1 MAQLVPTDSL
11 SEPHTLRYYQQ
22 TASPALNC
30 AIVFSSLL
38 SIAAVLLFSWVRR
51 KRGSIYGSR
60 QFFMREEHRAE
71 PLSDGFFGWIEGL
84 VFFERKVKQ
93 QQRLNSNESADEVN
107 RTSGNGGASAAPLQ
121 PFHTREA
128 GTSSLTNNKGG
139 FWGRLHK
146 GSVDAN
152 DASQEVARTNKEGT
166 VQGEKAPGSQ
176 TGMQASVPP
185 ATSNLSEASN
195 TSSQSPQ
202 PHQTDAEERAQQ
214 AVIAKIG
221 LDHYLLIRFLKML
234 LTLSIIIAILAVGAL
249 VPLYSAGQ
257 YGEEVL
263 SGIDVVPHVKR
274 VEMLHIGNVTDNER
288 LWATVMVTIIFSAVI
303 ILWAWSELMMFLKL
317 RQDYLIRAA
326 SRYSSRVVLLQ
337 NLPPTLR
344 SVSALKETFK
354 AAPGGGV
361 EYVYL
366 VRDMTAL
373 EKAVKRR
380 QVALDRLEETESR
393 YMDAIARASAMV
405 STMTLSMRSRSWI
418 GRALDHFKACFGH
431 GSTHAGTSKSSDEEE
446 YVGHLKLYQLGDV
459 LPKLSLSDLSG
470 SSPTGSRHAG
480 GDGAGLNSGENS
492 TVSSSASGL
501 AVLKWYQKPR
511 RPRHYVGW
519 PLISKRQDSIRYY
532 RGEVCRLNK
541 EIAQAYQ
548 EQVQAM
554 AADMQS
560 PGKSGTGQPSPL
572 RQARA
577 MARSLISEAP
587 AATFAAVSESTAHNT
602 DPIDVLPSAFVL
614 MRTRAGAKAVA
625 HAALENDHYSSV
637 QRLLGIPPRDIEWE
651 VVGQTQSRTAK
662 LMSRAAIFGAG
673 SIVCVGS
680 GFAVSAIASMV
691 VHQGWRRV
699 SEEEVDIPTA
709 TGAYLVQGVLA
720 PLLLSILMFAGSWVV
735 NVLSRYWRQVC
746 KTQTELLS
754 LRFYFAFLAINM
766 IVVHPILLLT
776 FSWQESA
783 ALGVDTLVDFL
794 AHALPSYCSFVATYT
809 LVFGL
814 SLPLYHLL
822 QLPRLWATLPA
833 ITLWSALGP
842 LSWRKSTRSS
852 HPSSKDGQQNRNSG
866 ENHASDQR
874 ASSISSLSTTSAF
887 EANFAPAPTQTPRQ
901 AFQIRQPPFL
911 SLQSVYPHMGLLF
924 ALSLAMAPMAPVLI
938 LLWIFVLIIS
948 NLCYRHLVFQV
959 VTTKSQSGGLH
970 YLQAI
975 KFTLFPTLACPPLL
989 LVVYMV
995 SRQAWIQAGFAVVM
1009 LLAVLAMRV
1018 LVGVQFRKREE
1029 SMLKRVEKR
1038 LVDPKTRLLHGMASG
1053 VSQGSAA
1060 SGLKTLQGEG
1070 AQPTSQMLSTTK
1082 DGSAA
1087 SLSHL
1092 SPSFVS
1098 DEGDEEDGDED
1109 THEYEAS
1116 NDLPRGGRRRIK
1128 RMMQR
1133 PTTIIGQVRS
1143 SLASSMSAGGSRPK
1157 SVPLFDLDRYEK
1169 EIMGMGFAPEN
1180 KLPSTEELE
1189 GLEDGQMGE
1198 SRTSGTGAASISF
1211 PPGVHMP
1218 RENTHSRN
1226 PSLARAY
1233 TTATGGHADRS
1244 SSSSFGPGYG
1254 VSDIVEGFFTDN
1266 PGRRAMVTKSIL
1278 SKAEEEEEIKEAKY
1292 REIVK
1297 ALRRAS
1303 SVASRKMPE
1312 LMASNDRSEYGAAG
1326 AQQQRRVR
1334 VAGPAALSFNGLET
1348 VQESEV
1354 TGQFSR
1360 RALPSPGGGR
1370 GTLASAATK
1379 AKNRASLP
1387 ALLNPRPVNGSNNSP
1402 QLAWQRNKKDACSNV
1417 SASSEMSAR
1426 AMFGRGAP
1434 SLPVLLIHR
1443 ETAVVAKEN
1452 SRIQGLYL
1460 NPVLQEAKARV
1471 VVWLPSQ
1478 TELSFLGASGKDG
1491 ALFGRCRYHSSKANG
1506 PAASSAA
1513 TQFGSESNLVLP
1525 MTGTESESSSPSHD
1539 RSTFGQSTST
1549 LAPLDIAAT
1558 QQSPGRNKYPCTCH
1572 LYQEVMKAVADA
1584 VALADQEIRDLRIV
1598 GLTVWLDS
1606 RHVVWGEEGE
1616 EDGRL
1621 GDRVMMSTGSAALL
1635 GGFDGFE
1642 TTAAVAAGA
1651 GSFIGQESA
1660 MQKQVGDGLLSWL
1673 ELDEDGNDQSCPGQG
1688 AVGIIGGSM
1697 GVIMKRPIGC
1707 YGKLVGDGEEGD
1719 YSKGSV
1725 E

>member
-1 MAQLVPTDSL
+1 M
-11 SEPHTLRYYQQ
+11 E
-22 TASPALNC
+22 N
-30 AIVFSSLL
+30 
-38 SIAAVLLFSWVRR
+38 
-51 KRGSIYGSR
+51 
-60 QFFMREEHRAE
+60 
-71 PLSDGFFGWIEGL
+71 L
-84 VFFERKVKQ
+84 VFFERKIKQ
-93 QQRLNSNESADEVN
+93 QQRLNSTESVDEQN
-107 RTSGNGGASAAPLQ
+107 RSGNNDALAAPPQPYHAKESGTSPPTTSGGD
-121 PFHTREA
+121 
-128 GTSSLTNNKGG
+128 
-139 FWGRLHK
+139 FWGRLRK
-146 GSVDAN
+146 GSSDAN
-152 DASQEVARTNKEGT
+152 NAAQQMAITSNQDG
-166 VQGEKAPGSQ
+166 VQGEKAAEP
-176 TGMQASVPP
+176 QAGVQPPIPP
-185 ATSNLSEASN
+185 ATSNLSESSS

-202 PHQTDAEERAQQ
+202 SPQADDEERAQQ

-221 LDHYLLIRFLKML
+221 LDHYLFIRYLKML
-234 LTLSIIIAILAVGAL
+234 LTLSAIIAILAVGAL

-257 YGEEVL
+257 SGEEIL
-263 SGIDVVPHVKR
+263 SGLSMVSQLKR

-288 LWATVMVTIIFSAVI
+288 LWATIMVTIIFSAVI

-317 RQDYLIRAA
+317 RQDYLIRTA

-337 NLPPTLR
+337 NLPHKLR
-344 SVSALKETFK
+344 SVSALKEAFD

-366 VRDMTAL
+366 VRDTTAL
-373 EKAVKRR
+373 ERAVRRR
-380 QVALDRLEETESR
+380 QVVLDRLEETESR

-405 STMTLSMRSRSWI
+405 STTTLSMRSRSWI
-418 GRALDHFKACFGH
+418 GRSVDHLMACFGH
-431 GSTHAGTSKSSDEEE
+431 GSTTAGIGKGSDDEE

-459 LPKLSLSDLSG
+459 LPKLSLSDLS
-470 SSPTGSRHAG
+470 SSTPTGNIA
-480 GDGAGLNSGENS
+480 DGAGRSLEENS
-492 TVSSSASGL
+492 NVSSSASGL

-511 RPRHYVGW
+511 RPRHYVGL

-548 EQVQAM
+548 DQIQAM
-554 AADMQS
+554 AADMQA
-560 PGKSGTGQPSPL
+560 PNMSGAGQSSAL

-577 MARSLISEAP
+577 MARDLISDGP
-587 AATFAAVSESTAHNT
+587 AATLTVVSETVANASTV
-602 DPIDVLPSAFVL
+602 DVLPSAFVL

-625 HAALENDHYSSV
+625 SAALENDQYLGL
-637 QRLLGIPPRDIEWE
+637 QRLLGIPPRDIQWE
-651 VVGQTQSRTAK
+651 VVGKVQ
-662 LMSRAAIFGAG
+662 SRAAHLISLIVIFGTG

-680 GFAVSAIASMV
+680 GFAVSSIASMV
-691 VHQGWRRV
+691 VRQGWKRV

-709 TGAYLVQGVLA
+709 TGAYLLQGALC
-720 PLLLSILMFAGSWVV
+720 PLLLSILFFAGSWIV
-735 NVLSRYWRQVC
+735 NALSRYWRQVSR
-746 KTQTELLS
+746 TQTELLS
-754 LRFYFAFLAINM
+754 LRLYFVFLALNM
-766 IVVHPILLLT
+766 IVVHPVFLLA

-783 ALGVDTLVDFL
+783 AVEVDTFIDFL
-794 AHALPSYCSFVATYT
+794 THAIPSSCSLVASYT
-809 LVFGL
+809 VVFGL

-852 HPSSKDGQQNRNSG
+852 HPSSQEDPQNRNPG
-866 ENHASDQR
+866 DPAELDQR
-874 ASSISSLSTTSAF
+874 TSSISSQSTTSAF

-911 SLQSVYPHMGLLF
+911 HLQSVYPPVVALF
-924 ALSLAMAPMAPVLI
+924 ALSLAMAPLAPILI
-938 LLWIFVLIIS
+938 LLWIFVLLIS

-959 VTTKSQSGGLH
+959 VATKSQSGGLH

-995 SRQAWIQAGFAVVM
+995 SRQAWIQAGFAAVM

-1038 LVDPKTRLLHGMASG
+1038 LVDPKTQLLHSKASAR
-1053 VSQGSAA
+1053 SQGSAV
-1060 SGLKTLQGEG
+1060 SGLRTAQGEG
-1070 AQPTSQMLSTTK
+1070 GQTVSNMLMTTN
-1082 DGSAA
+1082 AA
-1087 SLSHL
+1087 PSSGNAAFSLSNL
-1092 SPSFVS
+1092 SPLEQGASASFVS
-1098 DEGDEEDGDED
+1098 DGDDGDD
-1109 THEYEAS
+1109 DGNTHEYEAN

-1157 SVPLFDLDRYEK
+1157 SMPLFDLDRYEK
-1169 EIMGMGFAPEN
+1169 EIVGMGFAPEN
-1180 KLPSTEELE
+1180 KPPSSEELE
-1189 GLEDGQMGE
+1189 ALDDERTGE
-1198 SRTSGTGAASISF
+1198 SRTSGTGLTSISF
-1211 PPGVHMP
+1211 PPGVHMA
-1218 RENTHSRN
+1218 RENLHSRN
-1226 PSLARAY
+1226 SSLARAY

-1254 VSDIVEGFFTDN
+1254 VSDLVEGFFADY

-1312 LMASNDRSEYGAAG
+1312 LMASNERSDFAATG
-1326 AQQQRRVR
+1326 SQQQQRRVR

-1354 TGQFSR
+1354 TGQFTR
-1360 RALPSPGGGR
+1360 RAMPPSGGGR
-1370 GTLASAATK
+1370 GAPTTAAMK
-1379 AKNRASLP
+1379 AKNRASMP
-1387 ALLNPRPVNGSNNSP
+1387 ALLNPRPTNGNNNYGP
-1402 QLAWQRNKKDACSNV
+1402 HLVWQRNRNDACSNI
-1417 SASSEMSAR
+1417 SSSSEMSAR

-1460 NPVLQEAKARV
+1460 NPVLQEAKTRV

-1491 ALFGRCRYHSSKANG
+1491 ALFGRCRYHASKANG

-1513 TQFGSESNLVLP
+1513 TQFGSESSLVLP
-1525 MTGTESESSSPSHD
+1525 MVGNESESLPSHD

-1558 QQSPGRNKYPCTCH
+1558 KQSTRQNKYPCTCH

-1606 RHVVWGEEGE
+1606 RHVIWGEEGE

-1621 GDRVMMSTGSAALL
+1621 GDRVMISTGPAALS

-1651 GSFIGQESA
+1651 ASFIGQESR
-1660 MQKQVGDGLLSWL
+1660 MQKQIGDGLLSWL
-1673 ELDEDGNDQSCPGQG
+1673 ELDENGNDKSCPGQG

-1707 YGKLVGDGEEGD
+1707 YGKLVGDGEE
-1719 YSKGSV
+1719 
-1725 E
+1725 

>member
-1 MAQLVPTDSL
+1 
-11 SEPHTLRYYQQ
+11 
-22 TASPALNC
+22 
-30 AIVFSSLL
+30 
-38 SIAAVLLFSWVRR
+38 
-51 KRGSIYGSR
+51 
-60 QFFMREEHRAE
+60 MREEHRAE
-71 PLSDGFFGWIEGL
+71 PLPDGFFSWMESF
-84 VFFERKVKQ
+84 VFFERKIKQ
-93 QQRLNSNESADEVN
+93 QRRLNANDSANVVN
-107 RTSGNGGASAAPLQ
+107 GQSGNDDAFAATLQ
-121 PFHTREA
+121 PNHAQEL
-128 GTSSLTNNKGG
+128 GTSSQANGKGRFWGRFHEESPEANNAAQGKTLTNN
-139 FWGRLHK
+139 R
-146 GSVDAN
+146 SSA
-152 DASQEVARTNKEGT
+152 
-166 VQGEKAPGSQ
+166 QGEKTTDSQ
-176 TGMQASVPP
+176 TGVQVHVPP
-185 ATSNLSEASN
+185 ATSNLSESSS
-195 TSSQSPQ
+195 TSSQNPQ
-202 PHQTDAEERAQQ
+202 SLPPDAEEWAQQ

-221 LDHYLLIRFLKML
+221 LDHYLFIRFLKML
-234 LTLSIIIAILAVGAL
+234 LTLSIIVAILAIGAL
-249 VPLYSAGQ
+249 VPLYCAGQ
-257 YGEEVL
+257 SGEEIL
-263 SGIDVVPHVKR
+263 SGLDAVSRLKR

-288 LWATVMVTIIFSAVI
+288 LWATVMITIIFSAVI
-303 ILWAWSELMMFLKL
+303 ILWAWSELMVYLKL

-337 NLPPTLR
+337 HLPPNLR
-344 SVSALKETFK
+344 SVSTLKEAFD

-373 EKAVKRR
+373 EKTVKRR
-380 QVALDRLEETESR
+380 QAALDRLEETESR

-405 STMTLSMRSRSWI
+405 STTTLSMRSRSWI
-418 GRALDHFKACFGH
+418 GRSVDHFKACFGH
-431 GSTHAGTSKSSDEEE
+431 GGTTAGIGKGTDEEK

-470 SSPTGSRHAG
+470 SMPAG
-480 GDGAGLNSGENS
+480 NNADGAARDNGGKSN
-492 TVSSSASGL
+492 VSSSSSGL

-511 RPRHYVGW
+511 RPTRYIGL

-541 EIAQAYQ
+541 EIAQMYQ
-548 EQVQAM
+548 DQIQAM

-560 PGKSGTGQPSPL
+560 PGKSGTTHSSAL

-577 MARSLISEAP
+577 AARNLISEAP
-587 AATFAAVSESTAHNT
+587 AATLAAVSEAASDAKSV
-602 DPIDVLPSAFVL
+602 DVLPSAFVL
-614 MRTRAGAKAVA
+614 MRSRAGAKAVA
-625 HAALENDHYSSV
+625 TAALENDQYVGV
-637 QRLLGIPPRDIEWE
+637 QRLLGISPRDIEWD
-651 VVGQTQSRTAK
+651 VIGQTQSRAAHF
-662 LMSRAAIFGAG
+662 MSRVAVVGIGFL
-673 SIVCVGS
+673 VFVGS
-680 GFAVSAIASMV
+680 GFAVSAITSMV
-691 VHQGWRRV
+691 VHHGWRRV

-709 TGAYLVQGVLA
+709 TGAYLVQGVVA
-720 PLLLSILMFAGSWVV
+720 PLLLSILMFAGSWIVKA
-735 NVLSRYWRQVC
+735 LSHCCRQVS
-746 KTQTELLS
+746 KSQTELLS

-766 IVVHPILLLT
+766 LVVHPILSLT

-783 ALGVDTLVDFL
+783 VVEIDNFTDFL
-794 AHALPSYCSFVATYT
+794 AHAIPSYCSFASTNA
-809 LVFGL
+809 LVFGF

-852 HPSSKDGQQNRNSG
+852 HPSSKDERPNRDLDDTP
-866 ENHASDQR
+866 ELDQR
-874 ASSISSLSTTSAF
+874 TSSISSLSATSAF

-901 AFQIRQPPFL
+901 AFQIRQPPFFN
-911 SLQSVYPHMGLLF
+911 LQSVYPHVGVLF
-924 ALSLAMAPMAPVLI
+924 ALSLAMAPIAPVLV
-938 LLWIFVLIIS
+938 LPWIFVLTMS
-948 NLCYRHLVFQV
+948 NLCYRFLVFQV

-975 KFTLFPTLACPPLL
+975 KFTLFPTLACPPFLL
-989 LVVYMV
+989 AVYMA

-1029 SMLKRVEKR
+1029 SMLRRVEKR
-1038 LVDPKTRLLHGMASG
+1038 LVDPKTRLLHSKASAN
-1053 VSQGSAA
+1053 SQGSAV
-1060 SGLKTLQGEG
+1060 SGVRTLQGESTQTASNMFMSTNG
-1070 AQPTSQMLSTTK
+1070 APSPDNAGLDLSR
-1082 DGSAA
+1082 
-1087 SLSHL
+1087 L
-1092 SPSFVS
+1092 SPLEHGANESFVS
-1098 DEGDEEDGDED
+1098 DDGDDED
-1109 THEYEAS
+1109 DEGNAHEYEAN

-1143 SLASSMSAGGSRPK
+1143 SLTSSMSAGGSRPK
-1157 SVPLFDLDRYEK
+1157 SMPLFDLDRYEK
-1169 EIMGMGFAPEN
+1169 EIVGMGFAPEN
-1180 KLPSTEELE
+1180 KLPSGEELE
-1189 GLEDGQMGE
+1189 GFEDGLMGE
-1198 SRTSGTGAASISF
+1198 SRASGTGLASISF

-1218 RENTHSRN
+1218 RENLHSRN

-1244 SSSSFGPGYG
+1244 SSSSFGPGSG
-1254 VSDIVEGFFTDN
+1254 VSDLVEGFFDDY
-1266 PGRRAMVTKSIL
+1266 PGRRAIVTKSIL

-1312 LMASNDRSEYGAAG
+1312 MIASNERGDFGVAG
-1326 AQQQRRVR
+1326 SQQQQQRRVR

-1354 TGQFSR
+1354 TGQFTR
-1360 RALPSPGGGR
+1360 RALPSPGGR
-1370 GTLASAATK
+1370 GALTSAAMK

-1387 ALLNPRPVNGSNNSP
+1387 ALLNPRPTNGNSNNNSP
-1402 QLAWQRNKKDACSNV
+1402 HLAWPRNKNDVRS
-1417 SASSEMSAR
+1417 SASGSSEMSAR

-1460 NPVLQEAKARV
+1460 NPVLQEAKTRV

-1491 ALFGRCRYHSSKANG
+1491 ALFGRCRYHSSNANR
-1506 PAASSAA
+1506 PASSSAA
-1513 TQFGSESNLVLP
+1513 TQFGSESSLVLP
-1525 MTGTESESSSPSHD
+1525 LPGTESASSPSHD

-1549 LAPLDIAAT
+1549 LAPLDTAAT
-1558 QQSPGRNKYPCTCH
+1558 QPSTRQNKYPCTCH

-1606 RHVVWGEEGE
+1606 RHVLWGEEGE

-1621 GDRVMMSTGSAALL
+1621 GDRVMMSTGPATLS

-1642 TTAAVAAGA
+1642 TAATAAAGA
-1651 GSFIGQESA
+1651 ASFIGQDST
-1660 MQKQVGDGLLSWL
+1660 MPKQIGDGLLSWL
-1673 ELDEDGNDQSCPGQG
+1673 ELDEDGNDQSCLGQG

-1719 YSKGSV
+1719 FLKGSV

>member
-1 MAQLVPTDSL
+1 MAT
-11 SEPHTLRYYQQ
+11 
-22 TASPALNC
+22 
-30 AIVFSSLL
+30 
-38 SIAAVLLFSWVRR
+38 
-51 KRGSIYGSR
+51 
-60 QFFMREEHRAE
+60 
-71 PLSDGFFGWIEGL
+71 
-84 VFFERKVKQ
+84 
-93 QQRLNSNESADEVN
+93 
-107 RTSGNGGASAAPLQ
+107 
-121 PFHTREA
+121 
-128 GTSSLTNNKGG
+128 TSSQG
-139 FWGRLHK
+139 
-146 GSVDAN
+146 A
-152 DASQEVARTNKEGT
+152 
-166 VQGEKAPGSQ
+166 VQGEKAADS
-176 TGMQASVPP
+176 QASVQAPIPP
-185 ATSNLSEASN
+185 ASSNLSESSS
-195 TSSQSPQ
+195 TSSQNPQ
-202 PHQTDAEERAQQ
+202 TRQPDAEERAQQ

-221 LDHYLLIRFLKML
+221 LDHYLFIRFLKML

-257 YGEEVL
+257 SGEEIL
-263 SGIDVVPHVKR
+263 SSLEVVSHLKR

-303 ILWAWSELMMFLKL
+303 ILWTWSELMMFLKL
-317 RQDYLIRAA
+317 RQEYLIRAA

-337 NLPPTLR
+337 NLPPNLR
-344 SVSALKETFK
+344 SVLALKEAFD

-366 VRDMTAL
+366 VRDMTTL

-405 STMTLSMRSRSWI
+405 STTTLSMRSRSWI
-418 GRALDHFKACFGH
+418 GRSVDHFKACFGH
-431 GSTHAGTSKSSDEEE
+431 GSTTAGISKSSDEEE

-459 LPKLSLSDLSG
+459 LPQLSLSDLSG
-470 SSPTGSRHAG
+470 SMPPGNVA
-480 GDGAGLNSGENS
+480 DGAGRISGENAND
-492 TVSSSASGL
+492 SSSASGL

-511 RPRHYVGW
+511 RPRHYVGL
-519 PLISKRQDSIRYY
+519 PLISKRQDSIRYF

-548 EQVQAM
+548 GQIQAM
-554 AADMQS
+554 ATDMQS
-560 PGKSGTGQPSPL
+560 PSKSGTGQSSAL

-577 MARSLISEAP
+577 MARNLISDAP
-587 AATFAAVSESTAHNT
+587 AVTATAVSEAANASQ
-602 DPIDVLPSAFVL
+602 IVVLPSAFVL

-625 HAALENDHYSSV
+625 TAALENDQYSGV

-651 VVGQTQSRTAK
+651 VVGQTKSRAAH
-662 LMSRAAIFGAG
+662 LMSRVAIFGIG

-699 SEEEVDIPTA
+699 LEEDVDIPIA

-720 PLLLSILMFAGSWVV
+720 PLLLSIVMFAGSWIV
-735 NVLSRYWRQVC
+735 NALSQYWRQVS

-754 LRFYFAFLAINM
+754 FRFYFVFLAINM
-766 IVVHPILLLT
+766 IAVHPILLLS
-776 FSWQESA
+776 FSWRESA
-783 ALGVDTLVDFL
+783 AVGVDTFVDFL
-794 AHALPSYCSFVATYT
+794 AHAVPSYCSFVSTYT

-852 HPSSKDGQQNRNSG
+852 HPSSKDDRQNRDSSDTP
-866 ENHASDQR
+866 ESDQR
-874 ASSISSLSTTSAF
+874 TSSISSLSTTSAF

-911 SLQSVYPHMGLLF
+911 NLQSVYPHVGLLF
-924 ALSLAMAPMAPVLI
+924 ALSLAMAPMAPVLV
-938 LLWIFVLIIS
+938 LLWVFVLIIS

-995 SRQAWIQAGFAVVM
+995 SRQAWIQAGFAVAM

-1018 LVGVQFRKREE
+1018 LVGIQFRKREE
-1029 SMLKRVEKR
+1029 SMLRRVEKR
-1038 LVDPKTRLLHGMASG
+1038 LVDPKTRLLHSKASAG
-1053 VSQGSAA
+1053 TQGSAV
-1060 SGLKTLQGEG
+1060 SGVRTPLQVEGTQTNMLMSTNAAPSSDNATLN
-1070 AQPTSQMLSTTK
+1070 
-1082 DGSAA
+1082 
-1087 SLSHL
+1087 LSHL
-1092 SPSFVS
+1092 SPFEHGANASFVS
-1098 DEGDEEDGDED
+1098 DGGDED
-1109 THEYEAS
+1109 DDENTREYEVN
-1116 NDLPRGGRRRIK
+1116 NDLRRGGRRRIK

-1143 SLASSMSAGGSRPK
+1143 SLASTMSAGGSRPK
-1157 SVPLFDLDRYEK
+1157 SMPLFDLDRYEK
-1169 EIMGMGFAPEN
+1169 EIVGMGFAPEN
-1180 KLPSTEELE
+1180 KLPSSEELG
-1189 GLEDGQMGE
+1189 GLDDGRMGE
-1198 SRTSGTGAASISF
+1198 SRASGTGLASISF

-1218 RENTHSRN
+1218 RENLHSRN
-1226 PSLARAY
+1226 SSLARAY

-1254 VSDIVEGFFTDN
+1254 VSDLVEGFFEDY

-1312 LMASNDRSEYGAAG
+1312 LMASNERSEFGAAG
-1326 AQQQRRVR
+1326 SQQQEQRRVR
-1334 VAGPAALSFNGLET
+1334 VAGPAAISFNGLET
-1348 VQESEV
+1348 VRESEV
-1354 TGQFSR
+1354 TGQFTR
-1360 RALPSPGGGR
+1360 RASPSPGER
-1370 GTLASAATK
+1370 SALTSTAMK

-1387 ALLNPRPVNGSNNSP
+1387 ALLNPRPNHGNKNSP
-1402 QLAWQRNKKDACSNV
+1402 HLAWQRNRNDACSNV

-1426 AMFGRGAP
+1426 AMVGRGAP

-1460 NPVLQEAKARV
+1460 NPVLQEAKTRV

-1513 TQFGSESNLVLP
+1513 TQFGSESSLVLP
-1525 MTGTESESSSPSHD
+1525 LTGTESESSPRHD

-1558 QQSPGRNKYPCTCH
+1558 QQSTRHNKYPCTCH

-1621 GDRVMMSTGSAALL
+1621 GDRVMMSTGPAALL
-1635 GGFDGFE
+1635 AGFDGFE

-1651 GSFIGQESA
+1651 ASFIGQASA

-1688 AVGIIGGSM
+1688 AAGIIGGSM

-1719 YSKGSV
+1719 FSKGSI